1 MRLKSLLNKFARGP
15 ADYTFYRAAMEKNF
29 TEGYARRVPSKE
41 IQQKPSKYF
50 LPHFGVPKMAGRP
63 ELRLVFDAA
72 AKSHGKFLN
81 DFISSG
87 PALQNPL
94 PAVLIRFREGTI
106 AWSADIGAMFSRIRL
121 KEKDRLY
128 HRFLWPEEDVTIST
142 CEMTRV
148 TFGVTCYPYVAI
160 RTTWRAADGAGS
172 GMEEAAEAV
181 RKNIYVDDYLD
192 STRDLAEAAKRAE
205 AVRNVLA
212 DGDFHLGH

>member
-1 MRLKSLLNKFARGP
+1 
-15 ADYTFYRAAMEKNF
+15 
-29 TEGYARRVPSKE
+29 
-41 IQQKPSKYF
+41 
-50 LPHFGVPKMAGRP
+50 
-63 ELRLVFDAA
+63 
-72 AKSHGKFLN
+72 
-81 DFISSG
+81 
-87 PALQNPL
+87 
-94 PAVLIRFREGTI
+94 
-106 AWSADIGAMFSRIRL
+106 
-121 KEKDRLY
+121 
-128 HRFLWPEEDVTIST
+128 
-142 CEMTRV
+142 MTRV